1 MSSIRRTLL
10 IFLVL
15 FSVSST
21 AYGAA
26 GHLYP
31 GHGRMAVDPTAT
43 PAAEGSGWPDN
54 GEPDGGGQSKTSVG
68 STTLDPRDD
77 LVGLI
82 RLLGKIMLARNL
94 GIGL

>member
-1 MSSIRRTLL
+1 
-10 IFLVL
+10 
-15 FSVSST
+15 
-21 AYGAA
+21 
-26 GHLYP
+26 
-31 GHGRMAVDPTAT
+31 MAVDPTAT

-54 GEPDGGGQSKTSVG
+54 GEPDGGGQSKTAVAPIE
-68 STTLDPRDD
+68 PRDD

>member
-10 IFLVL
+10 VFLVL

-21 AYGAA
+21 AYGEA
-26 GHLYP
+26 GRLYP
-31 GHGRMAVDPTAT
+31 GHSRMAVDPAAPPAT
-43 PAAEGSGWPDN
+43 DAPGSPDN
-54 GEPDGGGQSKTSVG
+54 GEPDGGGQSKASVG
-68 STTLDPRDD
+68 SVIPSED

-82 RLLGKIMLARNL
+82 RLFGKIMLARNL

>member
-15 FSVSST
+15 FSVSSA

-26 GHLYP
+26 G
-31 GHGRMAVDPTAT
+31 RMASNRGYMAADPTPM
-43 PAAEGSGWPDN
+43 PAPDRPGSPDN
-54 GEPDGGGQSKTSVG
+54 GEPDGGGQAKTHEG
-68 STTLDPRDD
+68 SSSEDARDD
-77 LVGLI
+77 LVGLVQW
-82 RLLGKIMLARNL
+82 LGKIMLARNL